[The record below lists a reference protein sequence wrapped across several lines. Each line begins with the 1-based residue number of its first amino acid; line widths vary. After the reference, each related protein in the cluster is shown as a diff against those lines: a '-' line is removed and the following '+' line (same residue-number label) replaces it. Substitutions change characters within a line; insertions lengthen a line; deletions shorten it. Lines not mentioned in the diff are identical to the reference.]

1 LKLVFRDFLNAID
14 QASTR
19 STIDEGLGIG
29 RIELEIGDDVGG
41 TDPDGESPKPSCGAN
56 RLAMN
61 REMTR
66 NGSRTLG
73 HGAHPN
79 LIKIL
84 KPVRCKGFN
93 KL

>member
-1 LKLVFRDFLNAID
+1 MALKQR

-19 STIDEGLGIG
+19 GAVLLGIG
-29 RIELEIGDDVGG
+29 RTELEVGDDVGL
-41 TDPDGESPKPSCGAN
+41 TDPDGESPKPSSGGN
-56 RLAMN
+56 RLVMS

-73 HGAHPN
+73 HGAHLN
-79 LIKIL
+79 LVKIL